1 MAKSRR
7 VKKRWVVLGVML
19 AAMVAGGV
27 WAGSPAGK
35 KQIEAWKPK
44 ERPLEV
50 RSEEVKLGRLV
61 RSISAPGTIEPKTK
75 VQISAQVLAKILA
88 LPFREG
94 DSVKA
99 GDVIVRLDGRD
110 LAASLESAQA
120 QLRQQEAS
128 LLGAEAELSLAKLN
142 LERTRQLFPKDVTKA
157 DLERAEANAL
167 QADSRMKATQQVIAA
182 AKAAITR
189 AQKDLENTVI
199 TSPIDGTIIKLN
211 AEVGETVVVG
221 TLNNASSVIMEIADL
236 RSMEMKA
243 RVDEA
248 NIAPVKADQPVKI
261 TTSAYRD
268 RTFSGTVARVGL
280 KKQIERDN
288 TNFFEVE
295 IDLKMPGDLVLG
307 SGLTANAD
315 IEVESFAE
323 ILRVPSQAVVD
334 RRQDELPKS
343 VLESPAVNRE
353 KITAR
358 IVFVMEPAEAGK
370 ATKVQPRAV
379 STGASDLT
387 HTVILGGLKA
397 GERIVTG
404 PFRALADLKEDL
416 LVIEEGTK
424 DADGKL
430 IGRKAGQR

>member
-1 MAKSRR
+1 MANKRG
-7 VKKRWVVLGVML
+7 VKKRWIVLGLVL
-19 AAMVAGGV
+19 AATVAGGV
-27 WAGSPAGK
+27 WAGSPGGRK
-35 KQIEAWKPK
+35 TIESWKPK
-44 ERPLEV
+44 EKPLEV
-50 RSEEVKLGRLV
+50 RTEEVKQGRLV

-94 DSVKA
+94 DLVKA

-110 LAASLESAQA
+110 LAANLESTQA

-128 LLGAEAELSLAKLN
+128 LQGAEADLSLTKLS
-142 LERTRQLFPKDVTKA
+142 LERTKQLYPKDVTKA
-157 DLERAEANAL
+157 ELERAEATML
-167 QADSRMKATQQVIAA
+167 QAESRVLATKQAIAA
-182 AKAAITR
+182 ARAAITR

-236 RSMEMKA
+236 RAMEMKA

-248 NIAPVKADQPVKI
+248 NIAPVKADQPVTI

-268 RTFSGTVARVGL
+268 RTFRGTVARVGL

-288 TNFFEVE
+288 TNYFEVE
-295 IDLKMPGDLVLG
+295 IDLSMPGDLVLG

-334 RRQDELPKS
+334 RRQDELPKA
-343 VLESPAVNRE
+343 VLESSAINRE
-353 KITAR
+353 KIMAR
-358 IVFVMEPAEAGK
+358 IVYVLEGWEEGK
-370 ATKVQPRAV
+370 AAKVQPRAV

-387 HTVILGGLKA
+387 HTVILGGIKA

-404 PFRALADLKEDL
+404 PFRVLADLKEDL
-416 LVIEEGTK
+416 AVIEEGTK
-424 DADGKL
+424 DAEGNL
-430 IGRKAGQR
+430 VGRKAGAR